1 MTPDMQPNFRM
12 SIAPPKSK
20 QEKVKIPSSFTSC
33 LPFVII
39 DANRNWRLNVSKV
52 KSEPI
57 QNVKELEFT
66 IFCVENIAIKFGV
79 GAERVYDALTE
90 SGLLNSYIVPGYET
104 LHTQDKGY
112 IIDDILSVMSE
123 KGVEL

>member
-1 MTPDMQPNFRM
+1 MTDCDKNKTPTRN
-12 SIAPPKSK
+12 SIILYKPPPLCYNKHQ
-20 QEKVKIPSSFTSC
+20 QEN
-33 LPFVII
+33 
-39 DANRNWRLNVSKV
+39 ANRNRRLTVSTV

-57 QNVKELEFT
+57 QNGKELEFA
-66 IFCVENIAIKFGV
+66 IFCVENIAIKLGV

-90 SGLLNSYIVPGYET
+90 SGLLNNYIVPGYET
-104 LHTQDKGY
+104 LHTQDKSY